1 MRLGIA
7 QLRPA
12 WGNKAATTKIV
23 IDAIA
28 RAAADGIELLAFS
41 ETFLSGYPFWV
52 CRSEG
57 AATQDNIRQ
66 QRAFAQFLEQGVEI
80 GGPEIAAIRQAAGD
94 FRVSVYLGVNERGAK
109 AGRGTIWCSLVT
121 IDAAL
126 GVLGAHRKLMPTHD
140 ERMAWGIGDAAE
152 LRTYPFGEFRVG
164 GLNCWENW
172 MPLARNAL
180 YEDGEDVHI
189 CVWPGNAAAVTH
201 DLPLFV
207 AQEGRVWCASV
218 AGLLSMADVPE
229 DFEFYQD
236 LIAAGHDVIFEGGSM
251 IVGPDQKIAA
261 RIAPGEAGI
270 VGFDIDMAS
279 VRRARQDF
287 DPAGHYARP
296 DIFRVGVQRVRLGG
310 GANAG

>member
-1 MRLGIA
+1 MPVLKLGIA

-12 WGNKAATTKIV
+12 WGDKAATTKIV

-28 RAAADGIELLAFS
+28 QAAAQGIELLAFS
-41 ETFLSGYPFWV
+41 ETFLAGYPFWV
-52 CRSEG
+52 CRTEG
-57 AATQDNIRQ
+57 AARQDDVRQ

-80 GGPEIAAIRQAAGD
+80 DGPEVAAIRQAAGD
-94 FRVSVYLGVNERGAK
+94 HRVSIYLGMNERGAK

-121 IDAAL
+121 IDFEK
-126 GVLGAHRKLMPTHD
+126 GVLGTHRKLMPTHD
-140 ERMAWGIGDAAE
+140 ERLCWGIGDAAE

-201 DLPLFV
+201 DLPKFV
-207 AQEGRVWCASV
+207 AHEGRVWVASV

-229 DFEFYQD
+229 DFEFYKD
-236 LIAAGHDVIFEGGSM
+236 LVAAGFDVIFEGGSM
-251 IVGPDQKIAA
+251 IVSPEQKIVAQ
-261 RIAPGEAGI
+261 IPPGLAGI
-270 VGFDIDMAS
+270 IGFEIDMARL
-279 VRRARQDF
+279 RRARQDF
-287 DPAGHYARP
+287 DAAGHYSRP
-296 DIFRVGVQRVRLGG
+296 DIFSVETRKFRLGRSR
-310 GANAG
+310 